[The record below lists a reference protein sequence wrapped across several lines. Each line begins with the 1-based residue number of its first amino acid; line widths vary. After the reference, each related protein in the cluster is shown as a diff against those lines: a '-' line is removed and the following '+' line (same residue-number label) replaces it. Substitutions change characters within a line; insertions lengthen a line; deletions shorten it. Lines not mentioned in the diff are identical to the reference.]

1 MTPPIDWE
9 NEPPSMVAE
18 RAARRAI
25 EAISRVG
32 TLTTDVAALAARVE
46 ALEQANAQLLAALFE
61 LADEFEALKRA
72 A

>member
-1 MTPPIDWE
+1 MDWE

-32 TLTTDVAALAARVE
+32 TLTSDLASAKEEIEHLKAKIDDLQSILVE
-46 ALEQANAQLLAALFE
+46 ALTLI
-61 LADEFEALKRA
+61 EAR
-72 A
+72 